1 MRSLYPQNSDAGR
14 KKRSARFLC
23 NETLRTV
30 LSSNERGGW
39 RPHGWRHWRA
49 LSNQRGRMHGWRYWR
64 ALSNQHG
71 RMHGWRYWRA
81 LSNQHGRMHGWRY
94 WRALSNQHGRMHGRG
109 YRCTFCDVNFI
120 VKIDDDAER
129 RYYQRGEN

>member
-1 MRSLYPQNSDAGR
+1 MRAG
-14 KKRSARFLC
+14 KRSARFLC

-30 LSSNERGGW
+30 LSSNEPGGW
-39 RPHGWRHWRA
+39 
-49 LSNQRGRMHGWRYWR
+49 RMHGWRYWR
-64 ALSNQHG
+64 TLCNQHG
-71 RMHGWRYWRA
+71 QMHGRGYWRT
-81 LSNQHGRMHGWRY
+81 LCNQHGQMHGRGDWRT
-94 WRALSNQHGRMHGRG
+94 LCNQHGQMHGRG